1 MEKPKLFAIG
11 PVYVNEKVRNE
22 MSRQMFS
29 HRSNTYR
36 ELHSSLVQK
45 LKKLMKTNNEI
56 LIFTSSSSGIMEA
69 CARNLVKGDEK
80 VLCISCGA
88 FGERFG
94 KIFELNGKNVKI
106 LSNEWGK
113 ANLPDEIDN
122 ALSEDTYALVTLIH
136 NETSTGLM
144 NPLKEISDVVKK
156 HNVLFAVDTVSS
168 MGGANVNVDDYGI
181 DICFFGSQKCLAT
194 PPGIA
199 IGSVSNRA
207 LSKSKEVKN
216 KGFYLNFEILKK
228 SNDKN
233 ETPVTPPI
241 PQMFA
246 MSMSIDLIFEEG
258 HENVVERHKN
268 IAKFVRDRIKD
279 IGFEIFPDEN
289 FASQTLTC
297 ADFENFKKAYP
308 KFDVNVMKEEM
319 KKRGFILANGYG
331 KIKDKTFRIGNMGN
345 VMKDDVKE
353 MLDNLEEVVNMFKP
367 KFDT

>member
-1 MEKPKLFAIG
+1 MMEKPKLFTVG
-11 PVYVNEKVRNE
+11 PVYVNENVRKE

-45 LKKLMKTNNEI
+45 LKRLMKTNNEI

-69 CARNLVKGDEK
+69 CARNLVQPHEK
-80 VLCISCGA
+80 VLCLSCGA

-94 KIFELNGKNVKI
+94 EIFKLNGKEVKI
-106 LSNEWGK
+106 LNKEWGK
-113 ANLPDEIDN
+113 ANLPDEVAQ
-122 ALSEDTYALVTLIH
+122 ALSEDNYAVVTLIH

-156 HNVLFAVDTVSS
+156 HDTLFVVDSVSS
-168 MGGANVNVDDYGI
+168 MGGANVDVDDYGI
-181 DICFFGSQKCLAT
+181 DVCFFGGQKCLAT
-194 PPGIA
+194 PPSIA
-199 IGSVSNRA
+199 IASVSEKA
-207 LSKSKEVKN
+207 LNKAKDVKN

-246 MSMSIDLIFEEG
+246 MSKSIDLIFEEG
-258 HENVVERHKN
+258 YENVIERHKN
-268 IAKFVRDRIKD
+268 ISKFVRDRVKD
-279 IGFEIFPDEN
+279 MGFEIFPDEN

-297 ADFENFKKAYP
+297 VDFENFKKTYN
-308 KFDVNVMKEEM
+308 KFDVKIMKEEM
-319 KKRGFILANGYG
+319 KKRGFILADGYG
-331 KIKDKTFRIGNMGN
+331 KIKEKTFRIGNMGN
-345 VMKDDVKE
+345 VMMDDVTE
-353 MLDNLEEVVNMFKP
+353 MTDALEEVVKLFK
-367 KFDT
+367 

>member
-1 MEKPKLFAIG
+1 MEKPKLFTVG
-11 PVYVNEKVRNE
+11 PVYVNEEVRKE

-29 HRSNTYR
+29 HRSNEYR

-45 LKKLMKTNNEI
+45 LKKFMKTNNEI

-69 CARNLVKGDEK
+69 CARNLVKDDEK

-94 KIFELNGKNVKI
+94 EIFELNNKKVKF
-106 LSNEWGK
+106 LSKEWGK
-113 ANLPDEIDN
+113 ANLPDEIDKVLN
-122 ALSEDTYALVTLIH
+122 EDKYALITFIH
-136 NETSTGLM
+136 NETSTGIM
-144 NPLKEISDVVKK
+144 NPLKEISDVVKN
-156 HNVLFAVDTVSS
+156 HDVLFAVDTVSS
-168 MGGANVNVDDYGI
+168 MGGTNVNVDDYKI
-181 DICFFGSQKCLAT
+181 DICFFGSQKCLAA

-199 IGSVSNRA
+199 ICSVSNMA
-207 LSKSKEVKN
+207 LSKAKDVKN

-233 ETPVTPPI
+233 ETSVTPPI

-246 MSMSIDLIFEEG
+246 ISKSIDLIFEEG
-258 HENVVERHKN
+258 HKNVIERHKN
-268 IAKFVRDRIKD
+268 VSKFVRDRIKD

-297 ADFENFKKAYP
+297 VDFENFKNTYP
-308 KFDVNVMKEEM
+308 KFDVKIMKEEM

-345 VMKDDVKE
+345 VMMEDVKE
-353 MLDNLEEVVNMFKP
+353 MLDNLEDVVKMFK
-367 KFDT
+367 

>member
-1 MEKPKLFAIG
+1 MEKPKLFAVG

-45 LKKLMKTNNEI
+45 LKGLMKTNNEI

-69 CARNLVKGDEK
+69 CARNLVKAHEK
-80 VLCISCGA
+80 VLCLSCGA

-94 KIFELNGKNVKI
+94 EIFELNGKGVKI
-106 LSNEWGK
+106 LSKEWGK
-113 ANLPDEIDN
+113 ANLPDEADK
-122 ALSEDTYALVTLIH
+122 ALSEDDYAVVTLIH

-156 HNVLFAVDTVSS
+156 HETLFVVDSVSS
-168 MGGANVNVDDYGI
+168 MGGANVDVDDYGI
-181 DICFFGSQKCLAT
+181 DVCLFGSQKCLAT
-194 PPGIA
+194 PPSIA
-199 IGSVSNRA
+199 IASVSEKA
-207 LSKSKEVKN
+207 LNKAKDVKN

-246 MSMSIDLIFEEG
+246 MSKSIDLIFEEG
-258 HENVVERHKN
+258 HENVIERHKN
-268 IAKFVRDRIKD
+268 ISKFVRDRVKQ

-297 ADFENFKKAYP
+297 VGFENFKKTYN
-308 KFDVNVMKEEM
+308 KFDVKIMKEEM
-319 KKRGFILANGYG
+319 KKKGFILADGYG

-345 VMKDDVKE
+345 VMMDDVTE
-353 MLDNLEEVVNMFKP
+353 MTDALEEVVKLFK
-367 KFDT
+367 